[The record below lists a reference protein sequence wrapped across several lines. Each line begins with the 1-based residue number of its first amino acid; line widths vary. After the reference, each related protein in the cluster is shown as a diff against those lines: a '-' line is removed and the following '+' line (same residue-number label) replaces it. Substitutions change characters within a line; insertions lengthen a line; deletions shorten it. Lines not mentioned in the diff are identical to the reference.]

1 MHGGGYIIGNATMD
15 LNTFIYLS
23 NKHNATLISIVY
35 RLSTKAPYPTD
46 LNDAYSGLRYNYHNA
61 DKLNTE

>member
-15 LNTFIYLS
+15 VNTFIYLS

-35 RLSTKAPYPTD
+35 RLYKKAQYPAD
-46 LNDAYSGLRYNYHNA
+46 LNDAYSGLRYIYHNA
-61 DKLNTE
+61 DKLNIE